1 MGEFIHMR
9 TNIDI
14 DDKLIRDTLKVTG
27 LKTKREVV
35 ELGLETLL
43 RLKRQEKLAKDLR
56 GKVRWEGDLEDM
68 RLDK

>member
-1 MGEFIHMR
+1 MR

-14 DDKLIRDTLKVTG
+14 DEKLIKDTLKVTG

-43 RLKRQEKLAKDLR
+43 RLKRQERLARDLR
-56 GKVRWEGDLEDM
+56 GKVHWEGDLEDM

>member
-1 MGEFIHMR
+1 MR

-14 DDKLIRDTLKVTG
+14 DEKLIKDTLKVTG

-35 ELGLETLL
+35 DFALGEILRLNKQLGLKT
-43 RLKRQEKLAKDLR
+43 LR
-56 GKVRWEGDLEDM
+56 GKFHWEGDLEQM